1 MDRIKLATLLLLFFL
16 PLLSCSTA
24 LPPAAAAPE
33 SAQASG
39 GASPNTPAPACENER
54 LTAAPALLVIAPHP
68 DDEALGFAGLIDAY
82 RRQGKPVRVIV
93 TTDGDAYC
101 EACRLWKNSSLEG
114 PLCNAEEL
122 SNFATDAVDSFAE
135 VRRGES
141 AAAARHLG
149 LPPPLFLGYP
159 DTGLAA
165 AWLNVQE
172 GNPSKPLRRSDFSG
186 CSDCCGEG
194 YGGGPETSLTAS
206 TLMASLRDAIAATPP
221 GTLLATTHRLDGH
234 GDHAGLGEL
243 VRMLNEDPES
253 GFDPHPVAH
262 AVIHA
267 HTPKT
272 QTHPDCW
279 YPGPTAP
286 VCPCL
291 DEQRALS
298 QPGWVDE
305 LARHRFLPESRAAL
319 PDDADYGRDV
329 QLCLPEAMYRG
340 ADAIKLKAVASYAS
354 QLGRLARGGSHP
366 AALDGILDCSGYL
379 MSFVRSTEAFALV
392 EPPVRTGESFIPTR
406 VWSQEEDARIL
417 AAFDG
422 LRAADVSDGL
432 DAVGLPDVGL
442 VDPAIAALWRNT
454 DDFSHRI
461 VGIAVTARYV
471 PTNRRPGP
479 RPGREF
485 GEWEGEWYTN
495 ISPEPFVEHLR
506 PGSVIVID
514 AADDGDTGSI
524 GSYNILAWKLRGA
537 AGVVTSGGAR
547 DTDEI
552 IRQGVPLY
560 LRRLGRG
567 IRPGRNEIESVQR
580 PVTIGGVLVRPGD
593 VVVADGDGVVIVPRE
608 HAEEVARVA
617 HSILESDKEG
627 RRELYRQAG
636 LPEDPSVQ

>member
-1 MDRIKLATLLLLFFL
+1 MDRIKLAVLLLPLLLLSCGTTAADRVAASEPDRDL
-16 PLLSCSTA
+16 PAGTSTD
-24 LPPAAAAPE
+24 
-33 SAQASG
+33 SS
-39 GASPNTPAPACENER
+39 PACGNER
-54 LTAAPALLVIAPHP
+54 LTAAPALLVVAPHP

-82 RRQGKPVRVIV
+82 RSEGKPVKVIV
-93 TTDGDAYC
+93 ATDGDAYC
-101 EACRLWKNSSLEG
+101 EACRLWKNNSLEG
-114 PLCNAEEL
+114 PVCDAKDF
-122 SNFATDAVDSFAE
+122 SNFETAAVDSFAE
-135 VRRGES
+135 VRRAES
-141 AAAARHLG
+141 VAAARHLG

-165 AWLNVQE
+165 AWSNLQHGE
-172 GNPSKPLRRSDFSG
+172 LAKPLRRSDFSA

-194 YGGGPETSLTAS
+194 YGGGPPTDLTAL
-206 TLMASLRDAIAATPP
+206 TLIDALRSAIAATPP
-221 GTLLATTHRLDGH
+221 GTLIATTHPLDGH
-234 GDHAGLGEL
+234 GDHAALGAL
-243 VRMLNEDPES
+243 IRDINENPRS
-253 GFDPHPVAH
+253 SFPPHPIAY

-279 YPGPTAP
+279 YPAPTAP

-305 LARHRFLPESRAAL
+305 LASHRFLPQSPAAL
-319 PDDADYGRDV
+319 PDDADYGREV
-329 QLCLPEAMYRG
+329 QLCLPERMFRG
-340 ADAIKLKAVASYAS
+340 GDAIKLKAVGSYAS
-354 QLGRLARGGSHP
+354 QLGRLGRNGAHP
-366 AALDGILDCSGYL
+366 VALDGILDCSGYL
-379 MSFVRSTEAFALV
+379 MSFVRSTEAFALMD
-392 EPPVRTGESFIPTR
+392 PPVRAGESFIPTR
-406 VWSQEEDARIL
+406 VWSQAEDARIL
-417 AAFDG
+417 AAFAG

-432 DAVGLPDVGL
+432 DAVGLPDAGL
-442 VDPAIAALWRNT
+442 VDPAIATLWRDT
-454 DDFSHRI
+454 EGFSHRI
-461 VGIAVTARYV
+461 TGIAVTARYV
-471 PTNRRPGP
+471 PTNRKAGPQPGQ
-479 RPGREF
+479 EF
-485 GEWEGEWYTN
+485 GEWEGTWYTE
-495 ISPEPFVEHLR
+495 ISPEPFVEYLR
-506 PGSVIVID
+506 RGSVIVID

-537 AGVVTSGGAR
+537 VGVVTSGGAR

-608 HAEEVARVA
+608 HAERVALVA

>member
-1 MDRIKLATLLLLFFL
+1 MDRIKLAILLLPLLLL
-16 PLLSCSTA
+16 SCGTTA
-24 LPPAAAAPE
+24 PGPAAVSGRDRNPPVAAQSD
-33 SAQASG
+33 SA
-39 GASPNTPAPACENER
+39 GACANER

-82 RRQGKPVRVIV
+82 QREGKPVKVIV
-93 TTDGDAYC
+93 ATDGDAYC
-101 EACRLWKNSSLEG
+101 EACRLWKNSSLAG
-114 PLCNAEEL
+114 PVCDARDF
-122 SNFATDAVDSFAE
+122 SNFETAAVDSFAE
-135 VRRGES
+135 VRRAES
-141 AAAARHLG
+141 IAAARHMG
-149 LPPPLFLGYP
+149 LPPPQFLGYP

-165 AWLNVQE
+165 AWTNLQAGE
-172 GNPSKPLRRSDFSG
+172 LAKPLRRSDFSA
-186 CSDCCGEG
+186 CSDCCAEG
-194 YGGGPETSLTAS
+194 YGGGPPTSLTAS
-206 TLMASLRDAIAATPP
+206 TLIETLRTAIAAMSA
-221 GTLLATTHRLDGH
+221 GTLLATTHPLDGH
-234 GDHAGLGEL
+234 GDHAALGAL
-243 VRMLNEDPES
+243 IRNLNEDPRAP
-253 GFDPHPVAH
+253 FAPRPIAF

-279 YPGPTAP
+279 YPAPTAP

-298 QPGWVDE
+298 QPGWVEE
-305 LARHRFLPESRAAL
+305 LASHRFLPDSPAAL
-319 PDDADYGRDV
+319 PDDADYGSEI
-329 QLCLPEAMYRG
+329 QLCLSERMFRG
-340 ADAIKLKAVASYAS
+340 AEAIKLKAVVSYAS
-354 QLGRLARGGSHP
+354 QIGRLARNGSHP
-366 AALDGILDCSGYL
+366 GALDGILDCSGYL

-392 EPPVRTGESFIPTR
+392 DPPVRAGESFIPTR

-417 AAFDG
+417 AAFEG

-432 DAVGLPDVGL
+432 DAVGLPDAGL
-442 VDPAIAALWRNT
+442 VDPAIAALWRDT
-454 DDFSHRI
+454 DGFSHRI
-461 VGIAVTARYV
+461 TGIAVTARYV
-471 PTNRRPGP
+471 PTNRRAGP
-479 RPGREF
+479 PAGQQF
-485 GEWEGEWYTN
+485 GEWEGAWYTE
-495 ISPEPFVEHLR
+495 ISPEPFVEYLR

-537 AGVVTSGGAR
+537 EGVVTSGGAR

-560 LRRLGRG
+560 MRRLGRG

-593 VVVADGDGVVIVPRE
+593 VVVADGDGVVVVPRE
-608 HAEEVARVA
+608 HAEQVARVA
-617 HSILESDKEG
+617 HAILESDKEG